1 MNSATKNSMWL
12 LTLALSLTGCG
23 RAPSVDVL
31 GSFFPVWMLCL
42 TIAIVLTFV
51 VHFVLA
57 RCRLDTEV
65 GPAALFYPCV
75 VILFTS
81 VLWLALYR

>member
-1 MNSATKNSMWL
+1 MTTATKKL
-12 LTLALSLTGCG
+12 LWTVLPLLLLAGCG

-42 TIAIVLTFV
+42 TIAIVATFI
-51 VHFVLA
+51 VHFILV

-65 GPAALFYPCV
+65 GPPALFYPST

-81 VLWLALYR
+81 ILWLVLYR

>member
-1 MNSATKNSMWL
+1 MTGLKKNFSWFWIA
-12 LTLALSLTGCG
+12 ALPLTGCG

-31 GSFFPVWMLCL
+31 GSFFPVWMFCL
-42 TIAIVLTFV
+42 TIAIVLTFA

-65 GPAALFYPCV
+65 GPPALFYPCV

-81 VLWLALYR
+81 VLWLAFYR